1 MPRRLT
7 YAARRSLKMT
17 EREAFSLA
25 RDRVLSEAHSTVG
38 IGGLAEKTLHKI
50 LKLTVEPSAEF
61 HEVEYLGFVAD
72 IKNGQGIYE
81 IQTRSAERLIKKLE
95 AFLPAVKVTVVIPVI
110 TEKTLRWLDKSTGE
124 ISEPK
129 KSPKHESVYTAFSEL
144 YMIRRF
150 LNSENL
156 SVKMMLIS
164 VEEYKYLDGWDKT
177 RHKGSTKLDR
187 IPKELLRTVTL
198 NTPEDYAALLPEELP
213 EEFTSRELSLI
224 LKAPK
229 ACASAIAGVF
239 SSVGA
244 IEAVRRKGSAYIY
257 KKS

>member
-1 MPRRLT
+1 
-7 YAARRSLKMT
+7 MT

-25 RDRVLSEAHSTVG
+25 RDRVLSESHSTVG

-50 LKLTVEPSAEF
+50 LKLTVEPDDSL

-72 IKNGQGIYE
+72 VKNGQGICE
-81 IQTRSAERLIKKLE
+81 IQTRSAERLVKKLE
-95 AFLPAVKVTVVIPVI
+95 AFLPAVRVTVVIPVI

-129 KSPKHESVYTAFSEL
+129 KSPKHETVYTAFEEL

-150 LNSENL
+150 LSSENL

-187 IPKELLRTVTL
+187 IPRELIRTVLL
-198 NTPEDYAALLPEELP
+198 NAPEDYAALLPDELP
-213 EEFTSRELSLI
+213 DEFTSRELCRV

-229 ACASAIAGVF
+229 ACASSIAGVF
-239 SSVGA
+239 SSVGV
-244 IEAVRRKGSAYIY
+244 IKAVRRKGSAYIY